1 MKRFIFFLGLLCVFS
16 FEVHAAPTCVSLS
29 FGTVPSVLTFEGGEG
44 GYDVYDPQEYLQ
56 TVSFQVHEDA
66 NGAVCEYF
74 VTLSA
79 GQSGNFNQ
87 RKMSE
92 MMNLLNYNAYINS
105 GKSNI
110 FKALPTATQSEVING
125 SFPIALTLAQTNT
138 HEFFWAIN
146 PQQVVQASGMPYA
159 DNTLTLSLYSGLL
172 FLSPTLVATKT
183 ISFQT
188 HVNSSVDV
196 SLVESGKPFDINEVT
211 QLIDFGNLES
221 GEQRGFDVV
230 VRSNNG
236 YSVTMQSQ
244 NNQLLVHQRAPVIPD
259 TVSYSVIFN
268 GGGVDLSTGA
278 PVQVITGTGTTPAT
292 GISFP
297 IEFTIGTI
305 SGSET
310 AGTYSD
316 VINVEVTAN

>member
-1 MKRFIFFLGLLCVFS
+1 VKHVLMFFYLLLVLPHDAQALCINL
-16 FEVHAAPTCVSLS
+16 A
-29 FGTVPSVLTFEGGEG
+29 FGDVPPLVTFEGGSS
-44 GYDVYDPQEYLQ
+44 GYAVYDPQEYLQ
-56 TVSFQVHEDA
+56 SVSFQVRGEA
-66 NGAVCEYF
+66 TGATCEYF

-87 RKMSE
+87 RTMSE
-92 MMNLLNYNAYINS
+92 MNNFLNYNAYVDS
-105 GKSNI
+105 GKSSI
-110 FKALPTATQSEVING
+110 FKALPGATQSEIITGN
-125 SFPIALTLAQTNT
+125 FPIALALTQTNN

-146 PQQVVQASGMPYA
+146 PQQIVPASVTPYA
-159 DNTLTLSLYSGLL
+159 DGNLTISLYSGLL

-183 ISFQT
+183 ITFQAR
-188 HVNSSVDV
+188 VDSSVDV
-196 SLVESGKPFDINEVT
+196 SLVESGKPFDIGETT
-211 QLIDFGNLES
+211 QLVNFGMLES

-244 NNQLLVHQRAPVIPD
+244 NRQLLVHSQAP
-259 TVSYSVIFN
+259 TVSGTVAYSITFN

-278 PVQVITGTGTTPAT
+278 PVQIITGTGTTPAT
-292 GISFP
+292 GTAFP
-297 IEFTIGTI
+297 IEFTVATL
-305 SGSET
+305 SGDEP

>member
-1 MKRFIFFLGLLCVFS
+1 MKRLIVIFGLLLLTR
-16 FEVHAAPTCVSLS
+16 EAHAVCVSLA
-29 FGTVPSVLTFEGGEG
+29 FGAVPSLVTFEGGEG
-44 GYDVYDPQEYLQ
+44 GYAVYDPQEYLQ
-56 TVSFQVHEDA
+56 TVSFQVREDA

-87 RKMSE
+87 RKMSG
-92 MMNLLNYNAYINS
+92 MMNMLDYNAYTDG
-105 GKSNI
+105 GKSSV
-110 FKALPTATQSEVING
+110 FAALPTATQSEVISG
-125 SFPIALTLAQTNT
+125 SFPISLTLAQTNT
-138 HEFFWAIN
+138 HDFFWTIN

-159 DNTLTLSLYSGLL
+159 DNALTLSLYSGLL

-183 ISFQT
+183 ITFQT
-188 HVNSSVDV
+188 HVDSSVDL
-196 SLVESGKPFDINEVT
+196 SLVESGKPFDITETT
-211 QLIDFGNLES
+211 QLVDFGNLES

-244 NNQLLVHQRAPVIPD
+244 NRQLLLHQRAPTISD
-259 TVSYSVIFN
+259 TIAYSVIFN
-268 GGGVDLSTGA
+268 GGGVDLSTGS
-278 PVQVITGTGTTPAT
+278 PVQVISGTGTTPAT
-292 GISFP
+292 GTSFP
-297 IEFTIGTI
+297 IEFVIGSL
-305 SGSET
+305 SGAEA